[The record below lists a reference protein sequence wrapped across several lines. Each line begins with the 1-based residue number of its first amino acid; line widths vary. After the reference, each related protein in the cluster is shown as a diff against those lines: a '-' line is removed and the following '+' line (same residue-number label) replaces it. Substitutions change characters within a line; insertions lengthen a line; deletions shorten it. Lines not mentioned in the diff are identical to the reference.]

1 MELIKE
7 AKSYTTT
14 QRFWKLLKPD
24 SEEIKSVYAYSIFSG
39 IVSLSLP
46 LGIQAIINLIQG
58 GQINSAWMVLVFFVV
73 LGIAG
78 NGILQIFQLRI
89 TENIEQK
96 IFTRAAFEFAYRI
109 PKIKIEAMYNQFGP
123 ELMNRYFDV
132 MTIQKGLSKILISIS
147 TAAIQVVF
155 GLILLSLYHPFFIM
169 YSIFLVLF
177 VYFIFRI
184 TAKKGLSTSLTESK
198 HKYRLAHW
206 LEEVARTGISFKL
219 AGRTDLPITEAE
231 GHVSNYIDSRENH
244 FKVLIQQYSL
254 LVVFKVVIAT
264 TLLAVGGILVME
276 QVMNI
281 GQFVAAEI
289 IILLVIASVEKL
301 IVSLDV
307 IYDTLTSLEKVGQ
320 VTDLELEST
329 DGIDIMKECQT
340 CGMAIDIKNLSFTYP
355 YSNRKTLQDIN
366 LTIKDGERLLIAGK
380 NGSGKSTLLH
390 VMAGLY
396 DINEGVVSY
405 DGLPRDNLNIE
416 SLRTI
421 IGTCLDGEDLFEG
434 KLIDNITMGRANA
447 TFENVKWAIEHLG
460 LQDFVKTLPK
470 GFDSEIQPYGSKLP
484 RSIIQKLIIARAIA
498 DKPKKL
504 LFEYTF
510 EHIDEVH
517 KRKIVDFITHP
528 SNEWTVIASSSDP
541 YIAQKFDNIVI
552 MDGGEIKKKENYEKL
567 KNELK

>member
-1 MELIKE
+1 MQTET
-7 AKSYTTT
+7 YTTT

-24 SEEIKSVYAYSIFSG
+24 SKEIRNVYAYAIFSG
-39 IVSLSLP
+39 LVSLSLP

-58 GQINSAWMVLVFFVV
+58 GQVNSAWIVLVIFVV

-109 PKIKIEAMYNQFGP
+109 PKIKLEAMHNKFGP
-123 ELMNRYFDV
+123 ELVNRYFDV
-132 MTIQKGLSKILISIS
+132 MNIQKGLSKILISIS
-147 TAAIQVVF
+147 TAAIQVIF
-155 GLILLSLYHPFFIM
+155 GLILLSLYHPFFVM

-184 TAKKGLSTSLTESK
+184 TAKKGLITSLVESK
-198 HKYRLAHW
+198 HKYKLAHW
-206 LEEVARTGISFKL
+206 LEEVARTGTSFKL
-219 AGRTDLPITEAE
+219 AGKTDLPLKEAE
-231 GHVSNYIDSRENH
+231 GHVSNYIDAREDH

-254 LVVFKVVIAT
+254 LVIFKVIIAT
-264 TLLAVGGILVME
+264 VLLAVGGILVME

-329 DGIDIMKECQT
+329 DGLDITKECHT
-340 CGMAIDIKNLSFTYP
+340 DGMAIDIKDLSFSYPHSNKKILQHINLSI
-355 YSNRKTLQDIN
+355 QE
-366 LTIKDGERLLIAGK
+366 GEHLLIAGK

-396 DINEGVVSY
+396 DINEGVISY

-447 TFENVKWAIEHLG
+447 TFENVKWAIEKLG
-460 LQDFVKTLPK
+460 LKDFVKNLPK
-470 GFDSEIQPYGSKLP
+470 GFDSEIQPYGNKLP

-498 DKPKKL
+498 DKPKVL

-510 EHIDEVH
+510 EHIDEKD
-517 KRKIVDFITHP
+517 KRVIIDFIIDS
-528 SNEWTVIASSSDP
+528 SNDWTVIATSSDD
-541 YIAQKFDNIVI
+541 YIAQKFNNIAI
-552 MDGGEIKKKENYEKL
+552 MENGEIKMKGPY
-567 KNELK
+567 NELKNDLK

>member
-132 MTIQKGLSKILISIS
+132 MNIQKGLSKILISIS

-329 DGIDIMKECQT
+329 DGLDIMKECQT

-355 YSNRKTLQDIN
+355 YSNRKTLQNIN
-366 LTIKDGERLLIAGK
+366 LSIKDGERLLIAGK

-390 VMAGLY
+390 VIAGLY
-396 DINEGVVSY
+396 DIKEGVVSY

-447 TFENVKWAIEHLG
+447 TFENVKWAIERLG
-460 LQDFVKTLPK
+460 LQDFVKSLPK

-498 DKPKKL
+498 DKPKIL

-552 MDGGEIKKKENYEKL
+552 MDGGEIKKKGNYEEL

>member
-1 MELIKE
+1 MQTET
-7 AKSYTTT
+7 YTTT
-14 QRFWKLLKPD
+14 QRFWKLLQQD
-24 SEEIKSVYAYSIFSG
+24 SKEIRNVYAYAIFSG
-39 IVSLSLP
+39 LVSLSLP

-58 GQINSAWMVLVFFVV
+58 GQVNSAWIVLVFFVV

-78 NGILQIFQLRI
+78 NGILQIYQLRI
-89 TENIEQK
+89 TENLEQK

-109 PKIKIEAMYNQFGP
+109 PKIKMEAMHNKFGP

-132 MTIQKGLSKILISIS
+132 MNIQKGLSKILISIS
-147 TAAIQVVF
+147 TAAIQVIF
-155 GLILLSLYHPFFIM
+155 GLALLSLYHPFFVV

-184 TAKKGLSTSLTESK
+184 TAKKGLKTSLTESK
-198 HKYRLAHW
+198 HKYKLAHW
-206 LEEVARTGISFKL
+206 LEEVARTGTSFKL
-219 AGRTDLPITEAE
+219 AGKTDLPLNEAE
-231 GHVSNYIDSRENH
+231 GHVSNYIEARESH

-329 DGIDIMKECQT
+329 EGLDLTNECQT
-340 CGMAIDIKNLSFTYP
+340 NGMTIDIKNLSFKYP
-355 YSNRKTLQDIN
+355 KSPKKILHHIDLKIQ
-366 LTIKDGERLLIAGK
+366 DGERLLIAGK

-396 DINEGVVSY
+396 DISDGVVSY

-447 TFENVKWAIEHLG
+447 TFENVKWAIGKLG
-460 LQDFVKTLPK
+460 LEEFVKNLPK
-470 GFDSEIQPYGSKLP
+470 GFDSEIQPYGNKLP

-498 DKPKKL
+498 DKPKVL

-510 EHIDEVH
+510 EHIDEEH
-517 KRKIVDFITHP
+517 KRDIVDFITDP
-528 SNEWTVIASSSDP
+528 SNGWTVIASSSDD
-541 YIAQKFDNIVI
+541 YIAQRFNNIVI
-552 MDGGEIKKKENYEKL
+552 MENGVIKKKGQYNEL

>member
-1 MELIKE
+1 MQTET
-7 AKSYTTT
+7 YTTT
-14 QRFWKLLKPD
+14 QRFWKLLQAD
-24 SEEIKSVYAYSIFSG
+24 SKEIRNVYAYAIFSG
-39 IVSLSLP
+39 LVSLSLP

-58 GQINSAWMVLVFFVV
+58 GQVNSAWIVLVLFVV

-78 NGILQIFQLRI
+78 NGVLQIFQLRI

-109 PKIKIEAMYNQFGP
+109 PKIKVEAMHNKFGP

-132 MTIQKGLSKILISIS
+132 MNIQKGLSKILISIS
-147 TAAIQVVF
+147 TAAIQVIF
-155 GLILLSLYHPFFIM
+155 GLILLSLYHPFFVV

-184 TAKKGLSTSLTESK
+184 TAKKGLTTSLTESK
-198 HKYRLAHW
+198 HKYKLAHW
-206 LEEVARTGISFKL
+206 LEEVARTGTSFKL
-219 AGRTDLPITEAE
+219 AGRTDLPLKSAE
-231 GHVSNYIDSRENH
+231 GHVSNYIDSRESH

-307 IYDTLTSLEKVGQ
+307 IYDTLTSLEKVGE

-329 DGIDIMKECQT
+329 DGLDIMKECQT
-340 CGMAIDIKNLSFTYP
+340 KGMSIDIKNLWFTYP
-355 YSNRKTLQDIN
+355 HANKKILRDIN
-366 LTIKDGERLLIAGK
+366 LTIKDGERLLISGR

-434 KLIDNITMGRANA
+434 KLIDNITMGRENA
-447 TFENVKWAIEHLG
+447 TFENVKWAIEKLG
-460 LQDFVKTLPK
+460 LQDFVKNLPK
-470 GFDSEIQPYGSKLP
+470 GFETEIQPYGNKFP

-498 DKPKKL
+498 DKPKML

-510 EHIDEVH
+510 EHIDEIH
-517 KRKIVDFITHP
+517 KREIVDFITDP
-528 SNEWTVIASSSDP
+528 TNNWTVIASSSDD
-541 YIAQKFDNIVI
+541 YIAKKFDNIVI
-552 MDGGEIKKKENYEKL
+552 MENGEIKKKGRYDEL
-567 KNELK
+567 KNDLK

>member
-132 MTIQKGLSKILISIS
+132 MNIQKGLSKILISIS

-329 DGIDIMKECQT
+329 DGLDIMKECQT

-355 YSNRKTLQDIN
+355 YSNRKTLQNIN
-366 LTIKDGERLLIAGK
+366 LSIKDGERLLIAGK

-390 VMAGLY
+390 VIAGLY
-396 DINEGVVSY
+396 DIKEGVVSY

-460 LQDFVKTLPK
+460 LQDFVKSLPK

-498 DKPKKL
+498 DKPKIL

-517 KRKIVDFITHP
+517 KREIIDFITHP

-541 YIAQKFDNIVI
+541 YIAQKFDDIVI
-552 MDGGEIKKKENYEKL
+552 MDGGEIKKKGNYEKL

>member
-132 MTIQKGLSKILISIS
+132 MNIQKGLSKILISIS

-329 DGIDIMKECQT
+329 DGLDIMKECQT

-355 YSNRKTLQDIN
+355 YSNRKTLQNIN
-366 LTIKDGERLLIAGK
+366 LSIKDGERLLIAGK

-390 VMAGLY
+390 VIAGLY
-396 DINEGVVSY
+396 DIKEGVVSY

-447 TFENVKWAIEHLG
+447 TFENVKWAIERLG
-460 LQDFVKTLPK
+460 LQDFVKSLPK

-498 DKPKKL
+498 DKPKIL

-541 YIAQKFDNIVI
+541 YIAQKFDDIVI
-552 MDGGEIKKKENYEKL
+552 MDGGEIKKKGNYEEL

>member
-1 MELIKE
+1 MQTET
-7 AKSYTTT
+7 YTTT
-14 QRFWKLLKPD
+14 QRFWKLLQAD
-24 SEEIKSVYAYSIFSG
+24 SKEIRNVYAYAIFSG
-39 IVSLSLP
+39 LVSLSLP

-58 GQINSAWMVLVFFVV
+58 GQVNSAWIVLVLFVV

-78 NGILQIFQLRI
+78 NGVLQIFQLRI

-109 PKIKIEAMYNQFGP
+109 PKIKVEAMHNKFGP

-132 MTIQKGLSKILISIS
+132 MNIQKGLSKILISIS
-147 TAAIQVVF
+147 TAAIQVIF
-155 GLILLSLYHPFFIM
+155 GLILLSLYHPFFVV

-184 TAKKGLSTSLTESK
+184 TAKKGLTTSLTESK
-198 HKYRLAHW
+198 HKYKLAHW
-206 LEEVARTGISFKL
+206 LEEVARTGTSFKL
-219 AGRTDLPITEAE
+219 AGRTDLPLKAAE
-231 GHVSNYIDSRENH
+231 GHVSNYIDSRESH

-307 IYDTLTSLEKVGQ
+307 IYDTLTSLEKVGE

-329 DGIDIMKECQT
+329 DGLDIMKECQT
-340 CGMAIDIKNLSFTYP
+340 NGMSIDIKNLWFTYP
-355 YSNRKTLQDIN
+355 HANKKILRNIN
-366 LTIKDGERLLIAGK
+366 LTIKDGERILIAGR

-434 KLIDNITMGRANA
+434 KLIDNITMGRENA
-447 TFENVKWAIEHLG
+447 TFENVKWAIEKLG
-460 LQDFVKTLPK
+460 LQDFVKNLPK
-470 GFDSEIQPYGSKLP
+470 GFETEIQPYGNKFP

-498 DKPKKL
+498 DKPKML

-510 EHIDEVH
+510 EHIDEIH
-517 KRKIVDFITHP
+517 KREIVDFITDP
-528 SNEWTVIASSSDP
+528 TNNWTVIASSSDD
-541 YIAQKFDNIVI
+541 YIAKRFDNIVI
-552 MDGGEIKKKENYEKL
+552 MENGEIKKKGRYDEL
-567 KNELK
+567 KNDLK

>member
-1 MELIKE
+1 MQTET
-7 AKSYTTT
+7 YTTT
-14 QRFWKLLKPD
+14 QRFWKLLQAD
-24 SEEIKSVYAYSIFSG
+24 SKEIRNVYAYAIFSG
-39 IVSLSLP
+39 LVSLSLP

-58 GQINSAWMVLVFFVV
+58 GQVNSAWIVLVLFVV

-78 NGILQIFQLRI
+78 NGVLQIFQLRI

-109 PKIKIEAMYNQFGP
+109 PKIKVEAMHNKFGP

-132 MTIQKGLSKILISIS
+132 MNIQKGLSKILISIS
-147 TAAIQVVF
+147 TAAIQVIF
-155 GLILLSLYHPFFIM
+155 GLILLSLYHPFFVV

-184 TAKKGLSTSLTESK
+184 TAKKGLTTSLTESK
-198 HKYRLAHW
+198 HKYKLAHW
-206 LEEVARTGISFKL
+206 LEEVARTGTSFKL
-219 AGRTDLPITEAE
+219 AGRTDLPLRAAE
-231 GHVSNYIDSRENH
+231 SHVSNYIDSRESH

-307 IYDTLTSLEKVGQ
+307 IYDTLTSLEKVGE

-329 DGIDIMKECQT
+329 DGLDITKECQT
-340 CGMAIDIKNLSFTYP
+340 KGMSIDIKNLWFTYP
-355 YSNRKTLQDIN
+355 YSNKKILCDIN
-366 LTIKDGERLLIAGK
+366 LKIRDGERLLISGR

-396 DINEGVVSY
+396 DINEGVISY

-434 KLIDNITMGRANA
+434 KLIDNITMGRENA
-447 TFENVKWAIEHLG
+447 TFENVKWAIEKLG
-460 LQDFVKTLPK
+460 LQDFVKNLPK
-470 GFDSEIQPYGSKLP
+470 GFETEIQPYGNKFP

-498 DKPKKL
+498 DKPKML

-510 EHIDEVH
+510 EHIDEIH
-517 KRKIVDFITHP
+517 KREIVDFITDP
-528 SNEWTVIASSSDP
+528 INNWTVIASSSDD
-541 YIAQKFDNIVI
+541 YIAKKFDNIVI
-552 MDGGEIKKKENYEKL
+552 MENGEIKKKGRYDEL
-567 KNELK
+567 KNDLK

>member
-1 MELIKE
+1 MQTET
-7 AKSYTTT
+7 YTTT

-24 SEEIKSVYAYSIFSG
+24 SKEIRNVYAYAIFSG
-39 IVSLSLP
+39 LVSLSLP

-58 GQINSAWMVLVFFVV
+58 GQVNSAWIVLVIFVV

-109 PKIKIEAMYNQFGP
+109 PKIKLEAMHNKFGP
-123 ELMNRYFDV
+123 ELVNRYFDV
-132 MTIQKGLSKILISIS
+132 MNIQKGLSKILISIS
-147 TAAIQVVF
+147 TAAIQVIF
-155 GLILLSLYHPFFIM
+155 GLILLSLYHPFFVM

-184 TAKKGLSTSLTESK
+184 TAKKGLITSLVESK
-198 HKYRLAHW
+198 HKYKLAHW
-206 LEEVARTGISFKL
+206 LEEVARTGTSFKL
-219 AGRTDLPITEAE
+219 AGKTDLPIKEAE
-231 GHVSNYIDSRENH
+231 GHVSNYIDAREDH

-254 LVVFKVVIAT
+254 LVVFKVIIAT
-264 TLLAVGGILVME
+264 VLLAVGGILVME

-329 DGIDIMKECQT
+329 DGLDITKECHT
-340 CGMAIDIKNLSFTYP
+340 DGMSIDIKDLSFSYPHSNKKILQHINLSI
-355 YSNRKTLQDIN
+355 QE
-366 LTIKDGERLLIAGK
+366 GEHLLIAGK

-396 DINEGVVSY
+396 DINEGVISY

-447 TFENVKWAIEHLG
+447 TFENVKWAIEKLG
-460 LQDFVKTLPK
+460 LQDFVKNLPK
-470 GFDSEIQPYGSKLP
+470 GFDSEIQPYGNKLP

-498 DKPKKL
+498 DKPKVL

-510 EHIDEVH
+510 EHIDEKD
-517 KRKIVDFITHP
+517 KRVIIDFIIDS
-528 SNEWTVIASSSDP
+528 SNDWTVIATSSDD
-541 YIAQKFDNIVI
+541 YIAQKFNNIAI
-552 MDGGEIKKKENYEKL
+552 MENGEIKMKGPY
-567 KNELK
+567 NELKNDLK

>member
-132 MTIQKGLSKILISIS
+132 MNIQKGLSKILISIS

-329 DGIDIMKECQT
+329 DGLDIMKECQT

-396 DINEGVVSY
+396 DIIEGVVSY

-460 LQDFVKTLPK
+460 LQDFVKSLPK

-498 DKPKKL
+498 DKPKIL

-517 KRKIVDFITHP
+517 KREIIDFITHP

>member
-1 MELIKE
+1 MQTET
-7 AKSYTTT
+7 YTTT

-24 SEEIKSVYAYSIFSG
+24 SKEIRNVYAYAIFSG
-39 IVSLSLP
+39 LVSLSLP

-58 GQINSAWMVLVFFVV
+58 GQVNSAWIVLVFFVV

-78 NGILQIFQLRI
+78 NGVLQIFQLRI

-109 PKIKIEAMYNQFGP
+109 PKIKLEAMHNKFGP
-123 ELMNRYFDV
+123 ELVNRYFDV
-132 MTIQKGLSKILISIS
+132 MNIQKGLSKILISIS
-147 TAAIQVVF
+147 TAAIQVIF
-155 GLILLSLYHPFFIM
+155 GLILLSLYHPFFVM

-184 TAKKGLSTSLTESK
+184 TAKKGLMTSLVESK
-198 HKYRLAHW
+198 HKYKLAHW
-206 LEEVARTGISFKL
+206 LEEVARTGTSFKL
-219 AGRTDLPITEAE
+219 AGKTDLPLKEAE
-231 GHVSNYIDSRENH
+231 GHVSNYIDAREDH

-254 LVVFKVVIAT
+254 LVVFKVIIAT
-264 TLLAVGGILVME
+264 VLLAVGGILVME

-329 DGIDIMKECQT
+329 EGLDITKECHT
-340 CGMAIDIKNLSFTYP
+340 DGMSIDIKDLSFSYPHSNKKILQHINLSI
-355 YSNRKTLQDIN
+355 QE
-366 LTIKDGERLLIAGK
+366 GEHLLIAGK

-396 DINEGVVSY
+396 DIKDGVISY

-447 TFENVKWAIEHLG
+447 TFENVKWAVEKLG
-460 LQDFVKTLPK
+460 LQDFVKNLPK
-470 GFDSEIQPYGSKLP
+470 GFDSEIQPYGNKLP

-498 DKPKKL
+498 DKPKVL

-510 EHIDEVH
+510 EHIDEKD
-517 KRKIVDFITHP
+517 KRVIIDFITDS
-528 SNEWTVIASSSDP
+528 SNDWTVIATSSDD
-541 YIAQKFDNIVI
+541 YIAQKFNNIAI
-552 MDGGEIKKKENYEKL
+552 MENGEVKKKGPYSEL
-567 KNELK
+567 KNDLK

>member
-1 MELIKE
+1 MQTET
-7 AKSYTTT
+7 YTTS
-14 QRFWKLLKPD
+14 QRFWKLLQAD
-24 SEEIKSVYAYSIFSG
+24 SKEIRNVYAYAIFSG
-39 IVSLSLP
+39 LVSLSLP

-58 GQINSAWMVLVFFVV
+58 GQVNSAWIVLVLFVV

-78 NGILQIFQLRI
+78 NGVLQIFQLRI

-109 PKIKIEAMYNQFGP
+109 PKIKVEAMYNKFGP

-132 MTIQKGLSKILISIS
+132 MNIQKGLSKILISIS
-147 TAAIQVVF
+147 TAAIQVIF
-155 GLILLSLYHPFFIM
+155 GLILLSLYHPFFVV

-184 TAKKGLSTSLTESK
+184 TAKKGLTTSLTESK
-198 HKYRLAHW
+198 HKYKLAHW
-206 LEEVARTGISFKL
+206 LEEVARTGTSFKL
-219 AGRTDLPITEAE
+219 AGRTDLPLKSAE
-231 GHVSNYIDSRENH
+231 GHVSNYIDSRESH

-307 IYDTLTSLEKVGQ
+307 IYDTLTSLEKVGE

-329 DGIDIMKECQT
+329 DGLDIMKECQT
-340 CGMAIDIKNLSFTYP
+340 NGMSIDIKNLWFTYP
-355 YSNRKTLQDIN
+355 HANKKILRNIN
-366 LTIKDGERLLIAGK
+366 LTIKDGERILIAGR

-434 KLIDNITMGRANA
+434 KLIDNITMGRENA
-447 TFENVKWAIEHLG
+447 TFENVKWAIEKLG
-460 LQDFVKTLPK
+460 LQDFVKNLPK
-470 GFDSEIQPYGSKLP
+470 GFETEIQPYGNKFP

-498 DKPKKL
+498 DKPKML

-510 EHIDEVH
+510 EHIDEIH
-517 KRKIVDFITHP
+517 KREIVDFITDP
-528 SNEWTVIASSSDP
+528 TNNWTVIASSSDD
-541 YIAQKFDNIVI
+541 YIAKRFDNIVI
-552 MDGGEIKKKENYEKL
+552 MENGEIKKKGRYDEL
-567 KNELK
+567 KNDLK